1 MSGVPSGRGEE
12 QTIEGQ
18 ERLTRERQ
26 LQAARERLH
35 RLVDQYIQAE
45 AEVRA
50 LEEGAFRVVIFG
62 SARIQPRD
70 KVYQMVYRIAHAL
83 AERGIDIVTGG
94 GPGLMEA
101 ANRGVLDLVERESR
115 SYGLP
120 IDIPTLKE
128 PANKHLDIKSSHR
141 RFSSRLDE
149 FMRLSN
155 AVIVAP
161 GGIGTLLELTYV
173 WQLLQVGVTNDRPV
187 IMLGREIWG
196 GLLKWMDD
204 ALLSHGYISASD
216 FRWIT
221 LVDTAQEVIELLT
234 VAHERFMR
242 SQMERS
248 MEENELDRSVTTG
261 VLAIAPPTELT
272 EEGTGG
278 TDYSLRAR
286 ETGAEEDAG

>member
-1 MSGVPSGRGEE
+1 MSGLPQSEYAKEALEE
-12 QTIEGQ
+12 Q

-26 LQAARERLH
+26 LELARDRL
-35 RLVDQYIQAE
+35 RRVVDQYIQVE

-50 LEEGAFRVVIFG
+50 LEQGAFRVVIFG
-62 SARIQPRD
+62 SARIQPQD

-101 ANRGVLDLVERESR
+101 ANSGVLDLVERESR

-120 IDIPTLKE
+120 IDIPMLKE

-149 FMRLSN
+149 FLRLSN
-155 AVIVAP
+155 AVVVAP
-161 GGIGTLLELTYV
+161 GGIGTLLELMYV
-173 WQLLQVGVTNDRPV
+173 WQLLQVGLTNDRPM
-187 IMLGREIWG
+187 ILLGKDIWG
-196 GLLKWMDD
+196 GLVRWMREV
-204 ALLSHGYISASD
+204 LLSHGYISATD

-221 LVDTAQEVIELLT
+221 LVDTEQEVIELIT

-242 SQMERS
+242 SQMERT
-248 MEENELDRSVTTG
+248 MQENEVDRSVTEE
-261 VLAIAPPTELT
+261 VIASAPPTELT
-272 EEGTGG
+272 EEGGVG
-278 TDYSLRAR
+278 NNLSLRLLHAR
-286 ETGAEEDAG
+286 PLED